1 MADTIPRLLQE
12 ISRQYPNRPAQYHKD
27 EVGEFIPTNYSQLY
41 NEVEYFACGLL
52 HLGKKRGDHIG
63 LISEN
68 RKEWFISDLAT
79 LSIGAIDVPRGCDS
93 TEPELT
99 YILSFSEC
107 KTVFAENETQVEK
120 ILKNKKNIPSL
131 REIIVLDPQFQK
143 DESITGRLKDL
154 ITGISIYTFRE
165 VMEFGKNYYKENPQV
180 FEEEVAKGENG
191 DIATIIFTSGTTGE
205 PKGVML
211 THEAFLNQ
219 VRGTPR
225 LITVTPE
232 DIWLCVL
239 PVWHSFERVMQYI
252 SLGRASALAYSKP
265 IGKIMLADFETL
277 KPTWMASVPR
287 IWSNVRAGVYR
298 NINAEGGVKK
308 ALFNFFVGIG
318 KVHARLSFLVRGLLP
333 EFKRRVKF
341 FDFLAGIIP
350 FLLLYPLRGL
360 GNVLVFK
367 KIKAKLGG
375 RFVAG
380 ISGGGALPPEDD
392 LFFAACGI
400 LLLEGYGLTETAPVL
415 GVRDQSRPVPG
426 TVGPVFP
433 GMSIKIVDDEGNTLP
448 PGRKGLVMAKGP
460 QVMAGYY
467 KKPDLTAEVLS
478 EDGWFNTGDLGM
490 LTRNNELKIMGRAKD
505 TIVLLG
511 GENIEPSPIE
521 QRIQESA
528 YIEQAVVVGQDRKFL
543 GALIVPNFEELENF
557 AKTNNISYVQIE
569 DLIECPE
576 IIDLVHGIISDT
588 ISAKNGFKQFE
599 RIFRFHI
606 LPAGFEVGEELS
618 QKQEIK
624 RHVIGEKFKKEINGL
639 FI

>member
-27 EVGEFIPTNYSQLY
+27 EKGVFQQTNFSQLY
-41 NEVEYFACGLL
+41 TEVGNFSCGLL
-52 HLGKKRGDHIG
+52 SIGIKRGDHVG
-63 LISEN
+63 LVSEN
-68 RKEWFISDLAT
+68 RKEWFICDLAV
-79 LSIGAIDVPRGCDS
+79 LSIGAIDVPRGCDT
-93 TEPELT
+93 TEQELI
-99 YILSFSEC
+99 YILSFAEC
-107 KTVFAENETQVEK
+107 RTTFVENETQLEK
-120 ILKNKKNIPSL
+120 VLNNKKEIPSL
-131 REIIVLDPQFQK
+131 KQIIVLDPEFQK
-143 DESITGRLKDL
+143 DESLKGKLKDTL
-154 ITGISIYTFRE
+154 SGITLYTFQE
-165 VMEFGKNYYKENPQV
+165 IMNLGKEYHKENPQI
-180 FEEEVAKGENG
+180 FEDEVAKGSGN
-191 DIATIIFTSGTTGE
+191 DIATTIFTSGTTGE

-219 VRGTPR
+219 VRGTPQ
-225 LITVTPE
+225 LLSITPE

-252 SLGRASALAYSKP
+252 GMGQASALAYSKP
-265 IGKIMLADFETL
+265 IGKIMLEDFATL

-287 IWSNVRAGVYR
+287 IWSSIRAGVYR
-298 NINAEGGVKK
+298 NINAEGGIKK
-308 ALFNFFVGIG
+308 GLFNFFVAIG
-318 KVHARLSFLVRGLLP
+318 KIHARLSYLVRGLMP
-333 EFKRRVKF
+333 EFRRRIKF
-341 FDFLAGIIP
+341 FDFILAIIP
-350 FLLLYPLRGL
+350 FLLLYPLRAL

-375 RFVAG
+375 KFVAG

-415 GVRDQSRPVPG
+415 GVRKQHRPVPD

-433 GMSIKIVDDEGNTLP
+433 GMAIKVVDDEGNTLP
-448 PGRKGLVMAKGP
+448 PGTKGLIMAKGP
-460 QVMAGYY
+460 QVMVGYY
-467 KKPDLTAEVLS
+467 RKPDLTKEVLT

-521 QRIQESA
+521 QRIEESM
-528 YIEQAVVVGQDRKFL
+528 YIDQAVVVGQDQKFL
-543 GALIVPNFEELENF
+543 GALIVPNFEELENY
-557 AKTNNISYVQIE
+557 AKENNISYVQIE
-569 DLIECPE
+569 ELIESAEIHDLIQRT
-576 IIDLVHGIISDT
+576 ISDI

-599 RIFRFHI
+599 RIYRFA
-606 LPAGFEVGEELS
+606 LLSKPFELGKELS

-624 RHVIGEKFKKEINGL
+624 RHVIYDIYKKEIGKL
-639 FI
+639 FV